1 LQEAIEV
8 QSLSS
13 GPPSEAS
20 SEAIEPISLRE
31 KAPEAIEGPIGGK
44 SSLEAQHQQV
54 TAPIVGKGPIKKLLA
69 FSKVPIPERKLH
81 AKHARA
87 FAVAASKAAEAFCKK
102 PTEKALLSFLLLPRV
117 LGLGLQKGGV
127 AALLRNY
134 PANIPTLEDLET
146 FLGQQKP
153 PSWQKNPSKAANP
166 AQRAVKLLERGF
178 LGRAARTLI
187 DPVPIAPNTEAN
199 RATLREKHPIGPE
212 KPFQRKTYPRPGQPV
227 TEATVLKAIASIG
240 KEKAPGLSGW
250 TRPLLDLVTGEGSS
264 VTGFLR
270 LLADMIRQGTAPG
283 APLLCASR
291 LIGLEKPG
299 GGVRPIAIGDLIYRV
314 AMKAILI
321 TSYNPSMLL
330 PFQLGVN
337 SPGGVE
343 PAIFLLE
350 EALIGGNSAN
360 FQQLASIDLA
370 NAFNSVARP
379 AIAAAVATY
388 APVFYRATA
397 WAYNS
402 PSLLA
407 TEEGQLLASSSGVR
421 QGDPLGPLL
430 FSLAFRPTLEA
441 LARKLP
447 TATLV
452 AYLDDLYILN
462 KAPTGALE
470 AAREVLQG
478 SPVQLNSIK
487 SKEWPLED
495 LQLQGLP
502 VLGTYIGPITGRR
515 AFLAG
520 KLATLERALEA
531 LRDLPKQHS
540 LLLLRG
546 SIQLLLRHLQRQLCP
561 IGLDDLWGEADS
573 LIKEAILAI
582 AARSPSETPK
592 EPNPALIA
600 LPTREGGLGI
610 PLHKELAPQLYQ
622 AAREAS
628 QPTLERIRAA
638 ATGDPPP
645 RAPIAPRGPTAK
657 EVLIEAN
664 KARLGTFLQDLP
676 TLYQQARLENASYLG
691 RKWLGVLPTKKALSF
706 ADSEITEALRS
717 RLFYPVKPPSLPC
730 SSCGAIAAFQHED
743 TCKGATRRWIARHDT
758 VVRAF
763 YRALAS
769 EPTLE
774 VQKEPLV
781 DKATSLRADIAVT
794 IGNSRYFYD
803 IQIVAIAKESARS
816 DPYETLR
823 EAAEEKRRK
832 YRALGAFFQPIII
845 SSGGLMELETAKAYR
860 KLQDLI
866 GPVAAAQL
874 DSSIALALTRT
885 RAISAASISKE
896 APRGIA
902 SSLWN
907 SSRRDP

>member
-1 LQEAIEV
+1 VI
-8 QSLSS
+8 
-13 GPPSEAS
+13 
-20 SEAIEPISLRE
+20 
-31 KAPEAIEGPIGGK
+31 
-44 SSLEAQHQQV
+44 
-54 TAPIVGKGPIKKLLA
+54 
-69 FSKVPIPERKLH
+69 
-81 AKHARA
+81 
-87 FAVAASKAAEAFCKK
+87 
-102 PTEKALLSFLLLPRV
+102 
-117 LGLGLQKGGV
+117 
-127 AALLRNY
+127 
-134 PANIPTLEDLET
+134 
-146 FLGQQKP
+146 
-153 PSWQKNPSKAANP
+153 
-166 AQRAVKLLERGF
+166 
-178 LGRAARTLI
+178 
-187 DPVPIAPNTEAN
+187 
-199 RATLREKHPIGPE
+199 
-212 KPFQRKTYPRPGQPV
+212 
-227 TEATVLKAIASIG
+227 KAIASIG

-250 TRPLLDLVTGEGSS
+250 TRPLLDLVIGDDSPVIS
-264 VTGFLR
+264 FLR

-283 APLLCASR
+283 ASLLCASR

-314 AMKAILI
+314 AMKAILL

-330 PFQLGVN
+330 PFQLGVS

-350 EALIGGNSAN
+350 EAIIGGNSAN
-360 FQQLASIDLA
+360 FQQLASIDLT

-407 TEEGQLLASSSGVR
+407 TEEGQLLASSSGIR

-462 KAPTGALE
+462 KAPTGALQ

-478 SPVQLNSIK
+478 SPVQLNPTK
-487 SKEWPLED
+487 SKEWSLED
-495 LQLQGLP
+495 LQLQGLQA
-502 VLGTYIGPITGRR
+502 LGTFIGPITGRR

-520 KLATLERALEA
+520 KLATLERALTA
-531 LRDLPKQHS
+531 LQDLPKQHS

-561 IGLDDLWGEADS
+561 IGLDDLWGEADT

-582 AARSPSETPK
+582 VARTPSEVPK
-592 EPNPALIA
+592 EPNLSLIA

-610 PLHKELAPQLYQ
+610 PLHKELAAQLYQ
-622 AAREAS
+622 AAIRAS
-628 QPTLERIRAA
+628 QPTLAKIRAT

-645 RAPIAPRGPTAK
+645 IAPIATEGPTAK
-657 EVLIEAN
+657 EVLITAN
-664 KARLGTFLQDLP
+664 KARLETFLQDLP

-717 RLFYPVKPPSLPC
+717 RLFYPIKPPSLPC
-730 SSCGAIAAFQHED
+730 SSCGAIVAFQHQD
-743 TCKGATRRWIARHDT
+743 TCKGAIRRWTARHDT

-763 YRALAS
+763 YRALAT

-803 IQIVAIAKESARS
+803 IQIVALAKDSARS

-823 EAAEEKRRK
+823 EVAEEKRRK
-832 YRALGAFFQPIII
+832 YRTLGAFFQPIII
-845 SSGGLMELETAKAYR
+845 SSGGLMELETAKTYR

-866 GPVAAAQL
+866 GPVAAVQL

-907 SSRRDP
+907 PSRWDP